1 MDQLTKRQEEIY
13 QVYIEQPCQNLS
25 SIAKNFGIALSTVKI
40 HLGAAHKL
48 GKPYRTKYKINDTIR
63 LDFILMNGQIYLN
76 TNPTQLI
83 EEKRIIDDAI
93 VYYLRNAPETRA
105 RPSKPKVSS
114 RKARPSNGIESSLGI

>member
-63 LDFILMNGQIYLN
+63 LDFILFNGKVFLN
-76 TNPTQLI
+76 NQQLKERDLI
-83 EEKRIIDDAI
+83 DAAIVRSFRDASKTSAKPSNKRIYAKK
-93 VYYLRNAPETRA
+93 LLE
-105 RPSKPKVSS
+105 SKF
-114 RKARPSNGIESSLGI
+114 LD